1 MFLATATTYIISLV
15 LNLIYLFIDI
25 KGSKT
30 KATLSDYFLIFTP
43 IVNTVVSISI
53 IIIEALLI
61 VHSVDWKNLFKK
73 K

>member
-15 LNLIYLFIDI
+15 LNLIYLLIDI